1 MHNQK
6 TKRLTLAALF
16 AALTALM
23 AQMVLPLWFT
33 PVPFSLAIVAV
44 FLTGA
49 VLDWKTALLAQGCY
63 LLLGLAGVPVFSYF
77 GAGPAKLVGPTG
89 GYLLA
94 YPLMA
99 AATAWLTARWGRG
112 FLRMLGAMA
121 AGLLICYTCGTLQL
135 MALTGS
141 GLWEALGLA
150 VIPFALFDLLKA
162 ALSSLLAVALHRAL
176 RRARLVVW
184 SL

>member
-1 MHNQK
+1 MLYTIQDQF
-6 TKRLTLAALF
+6 LTLTVDDLG
-16 AALTALM
+16 
-23 AQMVLPLWFT
+23 AQM
-33 PVPFSLAIVAV
+33 
-44 FLTGA
+44 
-49 VLDWKTALLAQGCY
+49 
-63 LLLGLAGVPVFSYF
+63 
-77 GAGPAKLVGPTG
+77 
-89 GYLLA
+89 
-94 YPLMA
+94 
-99 AATAWLTARWGRG
+99 
-112 FLRMLGAMA
+112 
-121 AGLLICYTCGTLQL
+121 

>member
-1 MHNQK
+1 MRNDAVS
-6 TKRLTLAALF
+6 RLTRMALC
-16 AALTALM
+16 T
-23 AQMVLPLWFT
+23 
-33 PVPFSLAIVAV
+33 
-44 FLTGA
+44 A
-49 VLDWKTALLAQGCY
+49 VLCTVAPLSLPIGPVSLTLGVFGVLLCGALLPPDQALLATTAY
-63 LLLGLAGVPVFSYF
+63 LLLGLAGLPVFAGF
-77 GAGPAKLVGPTG
+77 GAGPGALFGVTG

-150 VIPFALFDLLKA
+150 VIPFAPFDLLKA

>member
-99 AATAWLTARWGRG
+99 AVLSGVCAVTRRPAARLAGVALANLCCYTLGTGWFMWMTGQALLPALTACVLPFVLPDLFKGW
-112 FLRMLGAMA
+112 
-121 AGLLICYTCGTLQL
+121 C
-135 MALTGS
+135 AL
-141 GLWEALGLA
+141 ALA
-150 VIPFALFDLLKA
+150 A
-162 ALSSLLAVALHRAL
+162 ALE
-176 RRARLVVW
+176 RRRVRL
-184 SL
+184 